1 VTAADMGEGYI
12 ESIQDAKGR
21 DGPTAPRACKQ
32 DTRMMIHHEVPL
44 AARMDDGL
52 PTVLQGVIDLVYRT
66 PEGWEVVDYKTDD
79 TEGRLDALVEVY
91 APQVTAY
98 ARQWGRLTV
107 EPVRAG
113 PFFVRSDVVKWVEDG

>member
-1 VTAADMGEGYI
+1 MGEGYI

-21 DGPTAPRACKQ
+21 DGPSAPRACKQ

-66 PEGWEVVDYKTDD
+66 PEGWEVVDSRPTTRRGDSM
-79 TEGRLDALVEVY
+79 RWS
-91 APQVTAY
+91 
-98 ARQWGRLTV
+98 RRM
-107 EPVRAG
+107 R
-113 PFFVRSDVVKWVEDG
+113 RR